1 MASAAGDPEAHV
13 VFFRRTAQE
22 PMRRVGFIR
31 RFGGPEVFEYGELP
45 DPTPKAGEVLVE
57 IHAASVNAADWKM
70 RAGQYGAAVAF
81 PHVPGRDFSG
91 VMVSSGQFFKPGD
104 AVFGVCEVPRE
115 GAYAEKIA
123 IREAIVA
130 AKPQRLS
137 HAQTAA
143 IALAGLTA
151 ASSLAETPQLKR
163 GETLPIHSGPGD

>member
-1 MASAAGDPEAHV
+1 MRAA
-13 VFFRRTAQE
+13 
-22 PMRRVGFIR
+22 FIR

-91 VMVSSGQFFKPGD
+91 VIVSSAQFFKPGD

-130 AKPQRLS
+130 AKQHMRLAEARPLAEQL
-137 HAQTAA
+137 HGFDPG
-143 IALAGLTA
+143 IWRALAFDN
-151 ASSLAETPQLKR
+151 LAHFSR
-163 GETLPIHSGPGD
+163 A